1 MLVIMKVTNSIILMY
16 RKNMKK
22 RIVVSLVV
30 SSFLSIINFLL
41 IVYLLVQTFYL
52 MNIANK
58 EATSFPSNGFI
69 PYIIFYSV
77 LIFPVLFHIYLEI
90 ALLKKYNVIE
100 IVPNGFNKKMF
111 WSSVPFLIALV
122 AILLF
127 FTILFF
133 TKNEVLFMKINSL
146 QEFLLFSLIA
156 IIFASY
162 FIYCCILFNP
172 VVAKRLN
179 KEGE

>member
-30 SSFLSIINFLL
+30 SSFLSIIIFLL

-52 MNIANK
+52 IGLPNK

-90 ALLKKYNVIE
+90 ALLKKYNVIK

>member
-1 MLVIMKVTNSIILMY
+1 
-16 RKNMKK
+16 MKK

-52 MNIANK
+52 IGLPNK

-90 ALLKKYNVIE
+90 VLLKKYNVIK

-122 AILLF
+122 ATLLF

-156 IIFASY
+156 IIFVSY

-172 VVAKRLN
+172 VVAKRLK
-179 KEGE
+179 KEGEQ

>member
-1 MLVIMKVTNSIILMY
+1 
-16 RKNMKK
+16 MKK

-52 MNIANK
+52 IGLPNK
-58 EATSFPSNGFI
+58 EATSFPSNGFVPFI
-69 PYIIFYSV
+69 VFFSI
-77 LIFPVLFHIYLEI
+77 LILPLLFHVYIEI
-90 ALLKKYNVIE
+90 VLLKKSKTIKN
-100 IVPNGFNKKMF
+100 VPNGFNKKMF
-111 WSSVPFLIALV
+111 WSSVPFLFALV

-133 TKNEVLFMKINSL
+133 IKNEVLFMKINSL

-156 IIFASY
+156 IIFVSY

>member
-90 ALLKKYNVIE
+90 ALLKKYNVIK